1 MRGAGVFRCTQ
12 NYRFPNKVVKKKKKK
27 RQSSCKLSKV
37 MDSVVFKRNFPE
49 DI

>member
-1 MRGAGVFRCTQ
+1 MMRWAGVFRCNQ
-12 NYRFPNKVVKKKKKK
+12 NYLFPYKVEKKKKS
-27 RQSSCKLSKV
+27 QSSCKLSKV